1 MTVGELIA
9 ELGRYPSDYEVR
21 VVEREEEWDSPIYMV
36 ESEVYGLDPDR
47 QVGICVN

>member
-1 MTVGELIA
+1 MTVGELIE
-9 ELGRYPSDYEVR
+9 ELGRYPHDYEVR
-21 VVEREEEWDSPIYMV
+21 VVEREEGWDSSIHMV

>member
-9 ELGRYPSDYEVR
+9 ELSKYEPEREVR
-21 VVEREEEWDSPIYMV
+21 VVERVEGWDDSIYMV
-36 ESEVYGLDPDR
+36 ESEVYGLDPDT